1 MKKIIAII
9 LEIIPIVSAVISYP
23 LLVSSLDSPVVRLI
37 IAVTFLC
44 AFFGFVFF
52 FIGRMLSKND
62 KAVRILGV
70 FDLLATLYI
79 VGIFIV
85 AIFVFGL

>member
-52 FIGRMLSKND
+52 FIGRMLAKND

-70 FDLLATLYI
+70 FDWLATLYI

>member
-1 MKKIIAII
+1 M
-9 LEIIPIVSAVISYP
+9 EIIPIVSAVISYP

-52 FIGRMLSKND
+52 FIGRMLAKND
-62 KAVRILGV
+62 KAVTILGV

>member
-52 FIGRMLSKND
+52 FIGRMLAKND

-70 FDLLATLYI
+70 FDWLASLYI

>member
-52 FIGRMLSKND
+52 FIGRMLAKND

>member
-52 FIGRMLSKND
+52 FIGRMLAKND
-62 KAVRILGV
+62 KAVTILGV